1 MKTRVLS
8 AARLALSPGLLLLLL
23 ALLLTALAARAQNVG
38 IGTTAPTQK
47 LDVDGNLRL
56 RGLSGSGLRLPQVQ
70 ADGTIT
76 VGSTSLFNSSAN
88 VATPVDT
95 LNVSVGNGDQVF
107 RPVVAGGR
115 LYVPTG
121 GQLRIYDAQLPPSG
135 APPALKLLGALNLP
149 EAFYVT
155 VTTVNGRLLAVTSDF
170 TNNAFHVVDVTD
182 PTAPK
187 LLSSTSN
194 ASEDG
199 QAAAILSKD
208 NIVFISSAA
217 SLSGARLAVWD
228 IGNPTAPVRL
238 ASVPV
243 GGTDRMVL
251 SPGGNILYVADNE
264 DLVLR
269 ILNVSYA
276 ASPTVLGTLPLNF
289 FAGGIALN
297 GTTLYMTDSRSLRS
311 FDVANPAAPR
321 PLASVPG
328 VGDDLAI
335 GSNSGLVVD
344 PSGGQLLSFD
354 LTNPLAPVLR
364 GAVPAPSQRKGP
376 YEFPGN
382 VATDGTY
389 AYVSIN
395 FGGRV
400 EMYTLGGTPRVV
412 VVGLDGSLGSV
423 PAPAQPV
430 PSLSL
435 SGQTLSIGGGNSVT
449 LPAATGDNLGNHL
462 ATQNLNL
469 AGFRL
474 VGGSAAAPGTLG
486 LNVSSAG
493 NVGLG
498 LPPGGLPL
506 SPLHVYSGSSFDVA
520 RLESNSVGPHLQ
532 FTKTN
537 GGTGVVDYIG
547 TDYAGFR
554 AGALELRG
562 ATSVQISGDGD
573 PSNPDLVVAASG
585 NVGIGTGTTAPA
597 ARLDVNGAARVRSVL
612 SPTTGSHSLL
622 PAAYGAVG
630 GQAASLSGT
639 DNYTVTRVPGQAA
652 GAYRLTFSSASGL
665 SALDLTNT
673 AVTTT
678 LFGTTPGVITYRPGT
693 GYLDV
698 FTFSLSG
705 AATDRGFSFNL
716 FLP

>member
-1 MKTRVLS
+1 MKTRLFSAFRLVLF
-8 AARLALSPGLLLLLL
+8 PGLLLLVL
-23 ALLLTALAARAQNVG
+23 ALLTAPAARAQNVG

-76 VGSTSLFNSSAN
+76 VGSDPLFSSSAN
-88 VATPVDT
+88 IAKSVDS
-95 LNVSVGNGDQVF
+95 LHVSVGNGDRVF
-107 RPVVAGGR
+107 RPVVSGGR

-121 GQLRIYDAQLPPSG
+121 GQLRIYNAQPTTPGVPPTL
-135 APPALKLLGALNLP
+135 ALLGAINLP
-149 EAFYVT
+149 EAFFVT

-170 TNNAFHVVDVTD
+170 TGNAFHVVDVTNPAA
-182 PTAPK
+182 PT

-199 QAAAILSKD
+199 QAAAIVSKD

-217 SLSGARLAVWD
+217 GISGARLAVWD
-228 IGNPTAPVRL
+228 IGNPAAPVRL
-238 ASVPV
+238 TSVPV
-243 GGTDRMVL
+243 GGTDQMVL
-251 SPGGNILYVADNE
+251 SPSGNTLYVADNQ

-276 ASPTVLGTLPLNF
+276 PNPTVMSTLPLNF
-289 FAGGIALN
+289 FTGGIALN
-297 GTTLYMTDSRSLRS
+297 GTSLYLTDSRSLHS
-311 FDVANPAAPR
+311 YDVTNGTAPR
-321 PLASVPG
+321 ALTSVPG
-328 VGDDLAI
+328 TGGDLAI
-335 GSNSGLVVD
+335 GSNSGLLVD
-344 PSGGQLLSFD
+344 PGSRQLLSFD

-364 GAVPAPSQRKGP
+364 GAVPAPSRGEGP
-376 YEFPGN
+376 DEYPGYL
-382 VATDGTY
+382 ATDGTY
-389 AYVSIN
+389 AYVGID
-395 FGGRV
+395 FGGRIEV
-400 EMYTLGGTPRVV
+400 YTIGGTPRVV
-412 VVGLDGSLGSV
+412 VVGLDGSLGTV
-423 PAPAQPV
+423 PAPSQPA

-449 LPAATGDNLGNHL
+449 LPVAAGDNLGNHL

-474 VGGSAAAPGTLG
+474 VGGSATAPSTLG
-486 LNVSSAG
+486 LHINSTG

-498 LPPGGLPL
+498 LPAGSSPL
-506 SPLHVYSGSSFDVA
+506 SPLHVYSSSSFDVA

-537 GGTGVVDYIG
+537 GGTGIVDYIG
-547 TDYAGFR
+547 TDYTGFR

-562 ATSVQISGDGD
+562 STSVQISGDGD
-573 PSNPDLVVAASG
+573 PSNPDLVVAANG
-585 NVGIGTGTTAPA
+585 NVGIGTGTSAPV

-622 PAAYGAVG
+622 PVAYGAVG
-630 GQAASLSGT
+630 GQAASLSST
-639 DNYTVTRVPGQAA
+639 DNYTVARVPGQAA

-665 SALDLTNT
+665 SAVDLTNT

-698 FTFSLSG
+698 FTFNLSG
-705 AATDRGFSFNL
+705 AATDRGFSFSM